1 MRSSPPP
8 SRSSMG
14 PSPRTSSRGRSTS
27 SVGRAT
33 MRSSSPRSAAC
44 RAGASTSSCADRRPK
59 SADCPGKCWPDGRR
73 SWQPAE
79 ASLVSTQPWGGRFG
93 EEPDPLVDRFLRS
106 LPVDQRLFRE
116 DIEGSRAYARG
127 LLAAG
132 VLTPDEGVAIDR
144 GLQSIG
150 DELEAGQ
157 TLPAGSEDIHMAIEA
172 RLIEKIGPL
181 GGKLHTGR
189 SRNDQVAVDLRL
201 YVRRAAAELSR
212 DVTELERAL
221 VTRAAEHLDIVMPGY
236 THTQRAQPVLLAH
249 HLLAYVEML
258 RRDAGR
264 IEDAMRRADVSP
276 LGAGAL
282 AGSGFPVDRTE
293 LAHELGFAA
302 ASANSLDAVADRDFV
317 LELLAACSIAMIHL
331 SRLCGEIVLWTSV
344 EFSFASL
351 PDALASGSSMMPN
364 KKNPC
369 AAELVRAKSGRVAG
383 DLVNL
388 LMVLKG
394 LPLAYN
400 RDMQEDKEALF
411 DGIDTTLICLKVTAR
426 LVQGLRFDQHVMRK
440 AALEGYTLA
449 TELADYLSRKGMPF
463 RDAHQ
468 LVGRMVAEA
477 IANHRG
483 LEVFSLTELQPAS
496 PLYRAG
502 VVGHL
507 TLEGALASRDVLG
520 GTAPARVKEAL
531 AHVKA

>member
-1 MRSSPPP
+1 
-8 SRSSMG
+8 MG
-14 PSPRTSSRGRSTS
+14 GARQAELE
-27 SVGRAT
+27 GRAL
-33 MRSSSPRSAAC
+33 S
-44 RAGASTSSCADRRPK
+44 
-59 SADCPGKCWPDGRR
+59 
-73 SWQPAE
+73 Q
-79 ASLVSTQPWGGRFG
+79 QPWGGRFG
-93 EEPDPLVDRFLRS
+93 EEPDPLIDQFTRS
-106 LPVDQRLFRE
+106 LDVDHRLYRE
-116 DIEGSRAYARG
+116 DIAGSRAWAKALVR
-127 LLAAG
+127 AG
-132 VLTPDEGVAIDR
+132 VLTPEEQLRID
-144 GLQSIG
+144 LALEEIG
-150 DELEAGQ
+150 AELAAGG
-157 TLPAGSEDIHMAIEA
+157 AADGAEDIHMAVEK
-172 RLIEKIGPL
+172 RLREKLGPL

-189 SRNDQVAVDLRL
+189 SRNDQVTLDLRL
-201 YVRRAAAELSR
+201 YVRAAGAQLLEALSG
-212 DVTELERAL
+212 LESAL
-221 VTRAAEHLDIVMPGY
+221 ITRAEEHLDTVMPGY

-258 RRDAGR
+258 RRDGGR
-264 IEDAMRRADVSP
+264 IADALGRADVSP

-282 AGSGFPVDRTE
+282 AGSGFPIDRTE
-293 LAHELGFAA
+293 LAHDLGFRV
-302 ASANSLDAVADRDFV
+302 ASANSLDAVADRDYV
-317 LELLAACSIAMIHL
+317 VEVLAACSIAMIHL

-400 RDMQEDKEALF
+400 RDLQEDKEALF
-411 DGIDTTLICLKVTAR
+411 DGVDTTLACLTVTAR
-426 LVQGLRFDQHVMRK
+426 LVEGLRFHRDIMRK

-463 RDAHQ
+463 RDAHH

-477 IANHRG
+477 IATNRG
-483 LEVFSLTELQPAS
+483 LESFSLPELQRFS
-496 PLYRAG
+496 PLFGADT
-502 VVGHL
+502 VDHL
-507 TLEGALASRDVLG
+507 TLEGALESRDVLG

>member
-1 MRSSPPP
+1 M
-8 SRSSMG
+8 
-14 PSPRTSSRGRSTS
+14 
-27 SVGRAT
+27 V
-33 MRSSSPRSAAC
+33 
-44 RAGASTSSCADRRPK
+44 RAGRADRRLTVGDPRQEE
-59 SADCPGKCWPDGRR
+59 CEGRAL
-73 SWQPAE
+73 SQ
-79 ASLVSTQPWGGRFG
+79 QPWGGRFG
-93 EEPDPLVDRFLRS
+93 EEPDPLIDQFTQSLDVDS
-106 LPVDQRLFRE
+106 RLFRE
-116 DIEGSRAYARG
+116 DIAGSRAWAKALVRV
-127 LLAAG
+127 G
-132 VLTPDEGVAIDR
+132 VLTPEEQLRIDLA
-144 GLQSIG
+144 LQDI
-150 DELEAGQ
+150 ELEMSPPGANNPPPPTGEGRVG
-157 TLPAGSEDIHMAIEA
+157 AAEDIHMAVEK
-172 RLIEKIGPL
+172 RLREKLGPL

-189 SRNDQVAVDLRL
+189 SRNDQVALDSRL
-201 YVRRAAAELSR
+201 YVRAAGAQLLEAVSVLESALIARAE
-212 DVTELERAL
+212 
-221 VTRAAEHLDIVMPGY
+221 EHLDTVMPGY

-264 IEDAMRRADVSP
+264 IADALGRADVSP

-282 AGSGFPVDRTE
+282 AGSGFPIDRSE
-293 LAHELGFAA
+293 LAHDLGFGG

-400 RDMQEDKEALF
+400 RDLQEDKEALF
-411 DGIDTTLICLKVTAR
+411 DGVDTTLACLQVTAR
-426 LVQGLRFDQHVMRK
+426 LVHGLQFDRDVMRK

-463 RDAHQ
+463 RDAHH

-477 IANHRG
+477 IAGNRG
-483 LEVFSLTELQPAS
+483 LESFSLAELQRFS
-496 PLYRAG
+496 PLFDADI
-502 VVGHL
+502 VDHL
-507 TLEGALASRDVLG
+507 TLEGALKSRDVLG

>member
-1 MRSSPPP
+1 M
-8 SRSSMG
+8 
-14 PSPRTSSRGRSTS
+14 
-27 SVGRAT
+27 V
-33 MRSSSPRSAAC
+33 
-44 RAGASTSSCADRRPK
+44 RAGRADRRLALGDPRQ
-59 SADCPGKCWPDGRR
+59 AQREGRAL
-73 SWQPAE
+73 SQQPR
-79 ASLVSTQPWGGRFG
+79 GGRFG
-93 EEPDPLVDRFLRS
+93 EEPDPLIDEFTRS
-106 LPVDQRLFRE
+106 LDVDSRLFRE
-116 DIEGSRAYARG
+116 DIAGSRAWAKALVR
-127 LLAAG
+127 AG
-132 VLTPDEGVAIDR
+132 VLTPEEQLRID
-144 GLQSIG
+144 LAMQDIES
-150 DELEAGQ
+150 ELAAGGAS
-157 TLPAGSEDIHMAIEA
+157 TGAEDIHMAVEK
-172 RLIEKIGPL
+172 RLREKLGPL

-189 SRNDQVAVDLRL
+189 SRNDEVALDSRL
-201 YVRRAAAELSR
+201 YVRAAGAQLLEALS
-212 DVTELERAL
+212 VLESAL
-221 VTRAAEHLDIVMPGY
+221 ITRAEEHLDTVMPGY

-264 IEDAMRRADVSP
+264 IADALSRADVSP

-282 AGSGFPVDRTE
+282 AGSGFPIDRVE
-293 LAHELGFAA
+293 LAHDLGFTV

-344 EFSFASL
+344 EFSFAAL

-400 RDMQEDKEALF
+400 RDLQEDKEALF
-411 DGIDTTLICLKVTAR
+411 DGVDTTLACLKVTAR
-426 LVQGLRFDQHVMRK
+426 LVQGLQFDPNAMRK
-440 AALEGYTLA
+440 AALDGYTLA

-463 RDAHQ
+463 RDAHH

-477 IANHRG
+477 IASHRG
-483 LEVFSLTELQPAS
+483 LESFSLAELQRFS
-496 PLYRAG
+496 PLFGADTID
-502 VVGHL
+502 HL
-507 TLEGALASRDVLG
+507 TLEGALQSRDVLG

-531 AHVKA
+531 AHGKA